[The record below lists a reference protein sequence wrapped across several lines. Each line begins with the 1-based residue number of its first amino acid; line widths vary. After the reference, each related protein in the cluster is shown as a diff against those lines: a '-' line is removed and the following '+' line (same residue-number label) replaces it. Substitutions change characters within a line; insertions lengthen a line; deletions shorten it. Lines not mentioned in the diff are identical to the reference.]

1 MAMSTIEPKKV
12 ELIRLDNNNAMFRL
26 RDNIIIK
33 VVPND
38 LINTSTS
45 FYIYDELDVHMTYVE
60 NIEQLINDSFS
71 VYWNLATEQLANKK
85 QLEEQKQQIKDLIE
99 NGKLLQ
105 VNEQQNKQILD
116 TMELLI
122 SMMN

>member
-1 MAMSTIEPKKV
+1 MVMSTIEPKKV
-12 ELIRLDNNNAMFRL
+12 ELIRLDNNNAIFKL
-26 RDNIIIK
+26 RDNVTTK
-33 VVPND
+33 DVPND
-38 LINTSTS
+38 IINTTTS
-45 FYIYDELDVHMTYVE
+45 FFIYEELELQVTYVE
-60 NIEQLINDSFS
+60 NIEHLIKDSFS
-71 VYWNLATEQLANKK
+71 VYWTLATEQLNIKK